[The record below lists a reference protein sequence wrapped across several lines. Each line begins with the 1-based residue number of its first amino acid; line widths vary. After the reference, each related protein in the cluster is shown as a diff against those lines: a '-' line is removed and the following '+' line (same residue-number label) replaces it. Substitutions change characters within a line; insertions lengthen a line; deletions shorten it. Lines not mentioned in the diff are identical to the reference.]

1 MYSRFYRRAFLIATV
16 LILGTALMKILD
28 PFWGALSWGA
38 VLAFLLHPLHRW
50 LTGKLKGRR
59 SASAAII
66 TVLTPFVILLPMAA
80 IAVVFARQ
88 GIALAT
94 YVRGHSISTVTYPA
108 LLAKLE
114 AYPVIGPAMRMLREN
129 YTITAEQVQGWLEN
143 GAQTAL
149 HSIAT
154 FSGSAVLSLF
164 GTLVGF
170 FLMIFLLFFLLRD
183 GREMIVHLSRLV
195 PLTTAHRTR
204 LLTYLGE
211 VTEAVVYG
219 TAMAAGIHGVL
230 IGVGFAI
237 AGLPSPVVF
246 GVLGAFATFIPS
258 VGTALVL
265 VPAVLYLAFTGQWGH
280 ALFLAIWSLL
290 VGVSDNFLRPLIAAH
305 RADVSTLAIFIGA
318 IGGIAAFGLIGLVI
332 GPVLLSLVVALIR
345 FAERNIQQID

>member
-16 LILGTALMKILD
+16 LLLGMALVKILD
-28 PFWGALSWGA
+28 PFWGALGWGA

-50 LTGKLKGRR
+50 LTRKLNGRK
-59 SASAAII
+59 SAAAATLTI
-66 TVLTPFVILLPMAA
+66 LTPFVILLPLAA
-80 IAVVFARQ
+80 LAVVFARQ

-94 YVRGHSISTVTYPA
+94 YLRGRTLAITYPA

-129 YTITAEQVQGWLEN
+129 YTVTAEQLQGWLEN
-143 GAQTAL
+143 GAQSAL
-149 HSIAT
+149 HSAASLGGT
-154 FSGSAVLSLF
+154 AVLSLF

-183 GREMIVHLSRLV
+183 GGEIIAHLSRLV
-195 PLTTAHRTR
+195 PLTTAHRAR
-204 LLTYLGE
+204 LLAYLGE
-211 VTEAVVYG
+211 VTQAVVYG
-219 TAMAAGIHGVL
+219 TAMAASIHGVL
-230 IGVGFAI
+230 IGIGFAI

-265 VPAVLYLAFTGQWGH
+265 VPAVLYLAFTAQWGH
-280 ALFLAIWSLL
+280 AIFLAIWSLL

-332 GPVLLSLVVALIR
+332 GPVLLSLVVALVR